1 MKINFKTP
9 ITYYGGKQ
17 TMLKHLLPLIPKHS
31 VYTESFAGGAALF
44 FAKERSPVEVIN
56 DLNGELINFYK
67 VCQTKFDELQQRIKL
82 LLHSR
87 AVHQHAFY
95 VYNNPQFFTEVDR
108 AFALFT
114 MSKMGFAGQLTA
126 SFGFDKKECRIPKK
140 IFYAKEAFNLS
151 LKERLECVTIEHDD
165 AFKIL
170 LRYDTEDAF
179 HFIDPP
185 YVGSNLGHYADMFND
200 DNLKQLLELCVSLK
214 GKFMLT
220 MFPNEVIQKF
230 VDANGWRI
238 HKIERQ
244 ITAGRS
250 TARRKQEEWI
260 IMNY

>member
-17 TMLKHLLPLIPKHS
+17 TMLKHLLPLIPKHTL
-31 VYTESFAGGAALF
+31 YTEAFAGGAALF
-44 FAKERSPVEVIN
+44 FAKERSDVEVIN

-67 VCQTKFDELQQRIKL
+67 VCQTKFDELKDRIQL
-82 LLHSR
+82 LMHSR

-140 IFYAKEAFNLS
+140 VFYAKSAFNLS
-151 LKERLECVTIEHDD
+151 LKERLECVTIENDD

-170 LRYDTEDAF
+170 VRYDTEDAF

-200 DNLKQLLELCVSLK
+200 ENLKQLLELCAKLK

-220 MFPNEVIQKF
+220 MFPNDLINNFAIQY
-230 VDANGWRI
+230 NWRI

-244 ITAGRS
+244 ISACKS
-250 TARRKQEEWI
+250 SSRRKQEEWI
-260 IMNY
+260 VCNY